1 MIYYDTKIKKHFYY
15 KIENRQLIKEY
26 LTDEEYFLISELIQS
41 PVIFKL
47 VLIYC
52 RTKKL
57 YKGIINNDYIYYK
70 IIVYLIC
77 AFFLLI
83 CRLNFH

>member
-1 MIYYDTKIKKHFYY
+1 MINYDAKEKKHFYY

-26 LTDEEYFLISELIQS
+26 LTDEEFFLISELIQS

-47 VLIYC
+47 VRIYC

-57 YKGIINNDYIYYK
+57 YKYIINNDYIYYK

-77 AFFLLI
+77 ILFLLI
-83 CRLNFH
+83 RRLNFH